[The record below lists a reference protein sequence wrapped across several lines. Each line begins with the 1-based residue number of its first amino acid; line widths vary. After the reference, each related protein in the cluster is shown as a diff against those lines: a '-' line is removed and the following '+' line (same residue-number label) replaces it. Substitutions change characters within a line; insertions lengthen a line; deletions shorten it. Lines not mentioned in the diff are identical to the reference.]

1 MLITNFDYNDFYN
14 LITSILDSSFNISI
28 TKIHDPSDFNNYVD
42 IEFRKIVWPDYNHE
56 YKANMDELL
65 QMKKGALCILQSAM
79 DFITI
84 VFSFPREISTDII
97 VIGPF
102 LEVEPDDTF
111 VINLLNKNSLP
122 EGLRKTISTY
132 YNSLPVA
139 NALNV
144 ISTLHTVLG
153 AFISDYDPSNMYYI
167 DFSKNKPKL
176 SDYNYDDSE
185 FYIQYHKKYKFCLE
199 EIFKCIRLGIDA
211 TNILNDYIE
220 LTGILKGS
228 CIDRLKNNL
237 YILNTQFESEL
248 LKEHVSPVQVRQL
261 YLKNQMEIEKETSR
275 VKLMKLP
282 YKMLKKY
289 SDLLSNYNLQQ
300 YSYTVRSALE
310 YINLNLQN
318 NLSLSTISE
327 AINKNSSFLSNQFKK
342 ETGNT
347 VTRYIQEKRIE
358 ESIRLLTHTDMTI
371 QEISYSVGIDDLSW
385 FSKLFKSI
393 TNMSPTKYRAN
404 LHKSKNEKDA
414 N

>member
-111 VINLLNKNSLP
+111 IINLLNKNSLP

-275 VKLMKLP
+275 VKLIKLP

-327 AINKNSSFLSNQFKK
+327 AINKNSSFLSSQFKK

>member
-289 SDLLSNYNLQQ
+289 SDLISNYNLQQ

-327 AINKNSSFLSNQFKK
+327 AINKNSSFLSSQFKK

>member
-111 VINLLNKNSLP
+111 IINLLNKNSLP

-327 AINKNSSFLSNQFKK
+327 AINKNSSFLSSQFKK

>member
-199 EIFKCIRLGIDA
+199 EIFKCLRLGIDA

-275 VKLMKLP
+275 VKLIKLP

>member
-275 VKLMKLP
+275 VKLIKLP

-327 AINKNSSFLSNQFKK
+327 AINKNSSFLSSQFKK